1 MLECIHWQPAFQVVL
16 REVSW
21 GMSAVNLALQDCPF
35 LCSFLCPSLPVA
47 TWGFLGIL
55 GYPCSHDP
63 VSAAVLSAL
72 SARLSKSQGS
82 PHGSS
87 GWPEPLGSESKWSY
101 SNWLRSSILDMFF
114 SRSFITI
121 HNWIWC
127 FKHILCFSQ
136 CSCLMTISE
145 ICKNMQ
151 SHLQDR
157 SKRWPGNALLRP
169 CWRLPL
175 HRGSWNR
182 TDLGKCQ
189 KTGIDLHRP

>member
-21 GMSAVNLALQDCPF
+21 GMGAVNLALQDCPF
-35 LCSFLCPSLPVA
+35 LCSFLCPSLPEA
-47 TWGFLGIL
+47 TWGSLEIL

-63 VSAAVLSAL
+63 ISAAVLSAL

-87 GWPEPLGSESKWSY
+87 GWPTTGIRIQVELQQLAQII
-101 SNWLRSSILDMFF
+101 NLRYVF

-121 HNWIWC
+121 HNWFWC
-127 FKHILCFSQ
+127 LKNILCFSQ

-145 ICKNMQ
+145 IGINMQ